1 MLSGFKRGMN
11 LVIKA
16 KNDWQEVGR
25 PQVAMHR
32 NCYLL

>member
-1 MLSGFKRGMN
+1 MS

-16 KNDWQEVGR
+16 KNDWRGVGR

-32 NCYLL
+32 KCHLF